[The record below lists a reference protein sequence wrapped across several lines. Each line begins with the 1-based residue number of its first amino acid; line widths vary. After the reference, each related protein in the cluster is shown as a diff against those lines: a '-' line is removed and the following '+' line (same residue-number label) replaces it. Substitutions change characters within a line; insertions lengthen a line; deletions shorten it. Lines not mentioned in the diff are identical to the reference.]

1 MNKQRFF
8 AALSAAAVLAGSVPA
23 VKVSAEPLPPYP
35 QWVPHTYTDA
45 LYFVNDYGAVRMEN
59 NANWQGIVCVVS
71 HHNID
76 EDRLHIEATGDAE
89 LLSSSEYAF
98 EWPDDSKV
106 GDPAYPSAGII
117 YQEQLQMLGLTEE
130 MRESGDYRSNLG
142 FQVNG
147 YKLEPGESAQISV
160 ANESGTAQLTFE
172 CDENG
177 DVYETDIFG
186 WLPDCVTDF
195 ICLLIERGYMRFFAD
210 CAEEFE
216 LQYNREFDITVADV
230 VSAKELSVSERQA
243 LRDKLQDKTGKR
255 IKLRAS
261 VDPSLVGGMIVR
273 IEGKLL
279 DGSIRTRI
287 NEIQNAI
294 E

>member
-1 MNKQRFF
+1 MRKETVTAMSAIGNEYGNALFMLAKEEGTLDDVA
-8 AALSAAAVLAGSVPA
+8 AALIGCEKLFGENPEYADFLGTPSI
-23 VKVSAEPLPPYP
+23 PLGER
-35 QWVPHTYTDA
+35 
-45 LYFVNDYGAVRMEN
+45 LGAVR
-59 NANWQGIVCVVS
+59 A
-71 HHNID
+71 
-76 EDRLHIEATGDAE
+76 
-89 LLSSSEYAF
+89 AF
-98 EWPDDSKV
+98 DGK
-106 GDPAYPSAGII
+106 
-117 YQEQLQMLGLTEE
+117 
-130 MRESGDYRSNLG
+130 
-142 FQVNG
+142 
-147 YKLEPGESAQISV
+147 
-160 ANESGTAQLTFE
+160 
-172 CDENG
+172 
-177 DVYETDIFG
+177 
-186 WLPDCVTDF
+186 LPDCVTDF

-230 VSAKELSVSERQA
+230 VSAKKLSVSERQA
-243 LRDKLQDKTGKR
+243 LRDKLQEKTGKR